1 VKPSSLILF
10 TVERAVRTLVPKGFP
25 ELEVFLKKEEDILK
39 SCMQL
44 NK

>member
-10 TVERAVRTLVPKGFP
+10 TVERAVRTLFPKGFP